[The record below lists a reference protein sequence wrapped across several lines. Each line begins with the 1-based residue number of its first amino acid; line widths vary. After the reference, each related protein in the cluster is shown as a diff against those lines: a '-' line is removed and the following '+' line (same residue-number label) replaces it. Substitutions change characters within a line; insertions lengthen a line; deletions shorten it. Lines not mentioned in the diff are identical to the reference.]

1 MSLYYKIWIG
11 AIVKIKRNSIR
22 RRRLE
27 VAGSSIYGNS
37 NGIKFNVLIC
47 DPSKNIAQHFYDLD
61 INLFS
66 VEF

>member
-11 AIVKIKRNSIR
+11 AIVKIKNSIR
-22 RRRLE
+22 RKI
-27 VAGSSIYGNS
+27 GSGWFKYM
-37 NGIKFNVLIC
+37 LIAMALNLMFLFAILQR
-47 DPSKNIAQHFYDLD
+47 NILPQHFYDLD

>member
-1 MSLYYKIWIG
+1 
-11 AIVKIKRNSIR
+11 
-22 RRRLE
+22 LE

-47 DPSKNIAQHFYDLD
+47 DPSKKYIAQHFDLD